1 MAQDTTP
8 GSKKGGAGLQ
18 AHRSEGGGCRWEVGG
33 WMWLAEFG
41 FVCHWLVGRR
51 GTYRFRKLADFQ
63 LEVHYLAQ
71 ATALNTV
78 ACLGPLGI

>member
-1 MAQDTTP
+1 
-8 GSKKGGAGLQ
+8 
-18 AHRSEGGGCRWEVGG
+18 
-33 WMWLAEFG
+33 MWLAEFG
-41 FVCHWLVGRR
+41 FVCHWLVGQR

>member
-1 MAQDTTP
+1 MQ
-8 GSKKGGAGLQ
+8 L
-18 AHRSEGGGCRWEVGG
+18 GGGGLDVAGRV
-33 WMWLAEFG
+33 WL
-41 FVCHWLVGRR
+41 CHWLVGRR